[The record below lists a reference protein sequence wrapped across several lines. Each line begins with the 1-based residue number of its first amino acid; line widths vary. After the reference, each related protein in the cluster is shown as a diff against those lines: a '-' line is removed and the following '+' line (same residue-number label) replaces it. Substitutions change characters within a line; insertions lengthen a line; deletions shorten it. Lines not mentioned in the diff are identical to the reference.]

1 VASLG
6 ARSAAAS
13 VGRAL
18 RHRNYRLFFFGQGIS
33 LIGTWV
39 TRIAMSWLVYR
50 LTNSSLLLG
59 LTGFAGQLPTFLLAP
74 FAGVIVDRSDR
85 YRLLLVTQVLSM
97 LQSGLLAYYA
107 LRGTITVWHVL
118 FLAIFQGLINA
129 FDTPARQAF
138 LVDMVDTRE
147 DLPNAIALNSSL
159 VNVARLVGPSVAG
172 VLISVV
178 GEGVCFTV
186 DALSYVAVLGA
197 LAGMR
202 IVARERPVKQ
212 AQFAT
217 ELREGFAY
225 VAGFAPIRDLLL
237 LLAVVSLAGM
247 PYAVLM
253 PVFATQVFHGGPHT
267 LGWLMT
273 TTGVGALLAAL
284 WLATRPSVLGLGRVV
299 TASGLVFGLSL
310 LGFSYAREL
319 WLGLPLLVLVG
330 GGMMM
335 QMAATNTLIQTLVDE
350 RMRGRVMSFYTMAFF
365 GMTPFGSLL
374 AGFVAS
380 HFSAALAVR
389 SGGVV
394 TVFAVLLFLRRLP
407 ALRQQMRPSYE
418 RLGILPPSAAGG
430 PSPNAE
436 LSEPAAR

>member
-1 VASLG
+1 MASVD
-6 ARSAAAS
+6 ARSALAS

-18 RHRNYRLFFFGQGIS
+18 RHRNYRLFFIGQGIS
-33 LIGTWV
+33 MIGTWV

-59 LTGFAGQLPTFLLAP
+59 LTGFAGQLPTFLIAP

-107 LRGTITVWHVL
+107 LSGTITAWHVL
-118 FLAIFQGLINA
+118 FLAIFQGLING

-138 LVDMVDTRE
+138 IVDMVDKRE

-186 DALSYVAVLGA
+186 DALSYVGVICA
-197 LAGMR
+197 LLGMR
-202 IVARERPVKQ
+202 IVKREREVKQ
-212 AQFAT
+212 AHFAS

-237 LLAVVSLAGM
+237 LLAVVSLAGL

-253 PVFATQVFHGGPHT
+253 PVFATQVFHGGAHT

-273 TTGVGALLAAL
+273 STGVGALVAAL
-284 WLATRPSVLGLGRVV
+284 WLASRPSVLGLARVV
-299 TASGLVFGLSL
+299 TAAGSVFGLAL
-310 LGFSYAREL
+310 IAFSYTRTL

-365 GMTPFGSLL
+365 GMMPFGSLL

-380 HFSAALAVR
+380 HWSAESAVR
-389 SGGVV
+389 SGGLL
-394 TVFAVLLFLRRLP
+394 TVLAVLLFWRRLP
-407 ALRQQMRPSYE
+407 VLRQQMRPIYE
-418 RLGILPPSAAGG
+418 RLGILQPMAA
-430 PSPNAE
+430 PE
-436 LSEPAAR
+436 LSEPAGR